1 MQFAE
6 ETAIV
11 SQVDGDFVLLETQ
24 NNGSCGNCSSK
35 SGCGTVSSIFSLK
48 PRNSLK
54 ISNTLQLK
62 EGDSVIVAMSPDKLL
77 LATVLMYLSPLLLLF
92 SLSILAKIFIG
103 ESASIIAGL
112 SGLFIGLFFV
122 KKYTQ
127 QSEIAKMFQPKL
139 IRKVINVAVAT

>member
-6 ETAIV
+6 ETAVV
-11 SQVDGDFVLLETQ
+11 SRVDGDFVILDIQ

-35 SGCGTVSSIFSLK
+35 SGCGSVSSIFSLK

-54 ISNTLQLK
+54 IDNTLQLK
-62 EGDSVIVAMSPDKLL
+62 EGDSVIVAMSADKLL
-77 LATVLMYLSPLLLLF
+77 LATVLMYLSPLVLLF
-92 SLSILAKIFIG
+92 TFSIFAKLFFG
-103 ESASIIAGL
+103 ETASIVAGIF
-112 SGLFIGLFFV
+112 GLFLGLFWV

-127 QSEIAKMFQPKL
+127 QNNISKMFQPKL